1 MIAIFSSKYDT
12 RQYPI
17 HTSYFSI
24 ECELSED
31 KCIEKILSEIH
42 LSREYTDC
50 DREIVD
56 RSFLFDICRSEIH
69 RNTCASRKEE
79 TGVLDRAS
87 DTFFALL
94 DCDIGESHDREL
106 THPEC
111 DVDFYLDFRP
121 GKTMECKGLESVH
134 RTISSRSIRKK

>member
-1 MIAIFSSKYDT
+1 MFSGKNNT
-12 RQYPI
+12 WQYPI

-31 KCIEKILSEIH
+31 ECVEEILSEIH

-50 DREIVD
+50 DREIVN

-69 RNTCASRKEE
+69 RDTRSSWKEE
-79 TGVLDRAS
+79 TGVFDRTS

-94 DCDIGESHDREL
+94 DCDISESHDREL